1 MPDANQRI
9 EWTVKVDDEEIK
21 SASGVEVSSIVVD
34 LEVDKLDMCTLS
46 FNDTARGVLSG
57 ARHKIGDSMQV
68 DLGYADGMKTLFLG
82 EAVSL
87 EPRWPEGAPFTLAVR
102 GMDRLHRFK
111 RGTQIRFWE
120 KMKDSDIVSQIAS
133 DLGLQ
138 TKIDATSEKHEY
150 TLQNNLS
157 DAEFLK
163 YLARRNHY
171 ELFVKDQELNFIKP
185 AAGGSTEVELTCGQE
200 VMDLRMRLNALGQV
214 GEVIVR
220 GWDIF
225 QKKEIVGKAD
235 KGKLSKGCGK
245 KYGIELAEGAF
256 GSSKAYVTNYP
267 VANQGEAN
275 DLAKALLGGTANQFL
290 QGSGRSRGNP
300 DIKPG
305 ATVKLKQFGDYSGSY
320 YVVASRHH
328 IGPQGYITEFDFCA
342 NTDGAGE

>member
-1 MPDANQRI
+1 MGDSNLPI
-9 EWTVKVDDEEIK
+9 EWAVKIDDETIK
-21 SASGVEVSSIVVD
+21 TSAGVEVMGIDID
-34 LEVDKLDMCTLS
+34 LEVDKLDMCTVT
-46 FNDTARGVLSG
+46 FNDTAQNVLKG

-68 DLGYADGMKTLFLG
+68 DLGYQDKVTTLFLG

-87 EPRWPEGAPFTLAVR
+87 EPMWPEGAPFRLTVR

-111 RGTQIRFWE
+111 RGSQIRFWE
-120 KMKDSDIVSQIAS
+120 KKKDSAIVKQIA
-133 DLGLQ
+133 DELGL
-138 TKIDATSEKHEY
+138 KCKMDATSEEHEY
-150 TLQNNLS
+150 TLQNNLC

-171 ELFVKDQELNFIKP
+171 ELFVLDNELNFVKP
-185 AAGGSTEVELTCGQE
+185 AAGGSTEVALKCGQE
-200 VMDLRMRLNALGQV
+200 VADLRMRLNALGQV

-220 GWDIF
+220 GWDVF

-235 KGKLSKGCGK
+235 KGKLTKGCGK

-256 GSSKAYVTNYP
+256 GKSKAYVTNYP
-267 VANQGEAN
+267 VKNQGEAN

-290 QGSGRSRGNP
+290 TGTGRSRGNP

-305 ATVKLKQFGDYSGSY
+305 ATVKLEQFGDYSGSY

-328 IGPQGYITEFDFCA
+328 IGQQGYITDFDFCS
-342 NTDGAGE
+342 NTDGKGE